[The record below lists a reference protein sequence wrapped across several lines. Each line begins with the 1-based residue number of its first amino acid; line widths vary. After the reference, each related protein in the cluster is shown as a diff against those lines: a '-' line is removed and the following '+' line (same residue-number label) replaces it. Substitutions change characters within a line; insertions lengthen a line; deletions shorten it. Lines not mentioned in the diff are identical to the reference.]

1 MAPHVETIPRAFVTR
16 LCEIVVEATHMR
28 MDRENL
34 METLDIDQNELDD
47 VIRFAKQHN
56 GV

>member
-34 METLDIDQNELDD
+34 METLDNMGY
-47 VIRFAKQHN
+47 IRFSRRL
-56 GV
+56 